1 MSTTIEAFNEM
12 MQQFIDE
19 LVLTFPEEKTFK
31 KYQSTFTV
39 VRKTNPKV
47 PLKEFY
53 DSVKQYSDKIMKKDE
68 TFFIDDAQNIDFI
81 NDLNIQ
87 KVWNDSLSANTKN
100 AIWQYMQTLYILA
113 TTISALN
120 QETLSAIEDIAKS
133 FDPSNLGSLID
144 ILGKNPAKV

>member
-1 MSTTIEAFNEM
+1 MSTTVEAFNEM
-12 MQQFIDE
+12 LQQFIDE
-19 LVLTFPEEKTFK
+19 LVLTFPEVKTFK
-31 KYQSTFTV
+31 KYQSALKV
-39 VRKTNPKV
+39 VRKSTPKV

-53 DSVKQYSDKIMKKDE
+53 DSVKPYSDKIMKKDE
-68 TFFIDDAQNIDFI
+68 TFFTEDAQDIEFI

-87 KVWNDSLSANTKN
+87 SVWSGSSDTTKN

-113 TTISALN
+113 TTISALT

-144 ILGKNPAKV
+144 ILGKNPA